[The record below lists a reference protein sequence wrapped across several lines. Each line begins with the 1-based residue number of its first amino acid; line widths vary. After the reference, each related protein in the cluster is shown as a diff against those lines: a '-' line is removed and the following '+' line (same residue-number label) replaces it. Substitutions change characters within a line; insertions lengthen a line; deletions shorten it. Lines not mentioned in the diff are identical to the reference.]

1 MSARTRGLARTLWF
15 ALLSTWLLVPLAP
28 AWAQPTA
35 YNIGAVPGW
44 QPTVMADGTVVLTA
58 PDAGPSQ
65 AWVML
70 LPVRPLQANFEAQ
83 FDTERAEMERT
94 WGLGT
99 AQGVQRRQGR
109 GDAGPY
115 LAWGASYVGA
125 DGIRVLLLHGLSG
138 KGVMGLGVFVAASA
152 PAFARHA
159 QAGGALI
166 SSLQLSDAARPP
178 VLARA
183 DRSGKGAQPWPAL
196 PVGDAGQGNVAIA
209 EPAAVPP
216 APATPTVA
224 SGSPGSLSWS
234 VPAGWSRAA
243 RGSTTVL
250 TSPPNAMSGQRNL
263 LEVLPAERAQGTPVQ
278 TFTALWQRLIG
289 PRFDTPLHP
298 LPLRVRLAS
307 GAMLIFDGETQAR
320 ERASGNTV
328 GAHLYVV
335 TDGVT
340 AVPLIAIQRDWNQL
354 RGELAAFFA
363 SARLSGGGRS
373 APLYTL
379 AEVAGTWH
387 SSSSTSASYVDSA
400 GNYRGDA
407 SMATGQTLTIG
418 ADGNCSAQFAAI
430 GGGNGRLR
438 SSVKGRCAVEDD
450 TLVMPSEAGLRRYRI
465 TGVGRTADHRAGF
478 LLLGIT
484 RDDYPLL
491 DASSQSPSAGDVYV
505 TPP

>member
-1 MSARTRGLARTLWF
+1 MNAHARGFVRSLLF
-15 ALLSTWLLVPLAP
+15 ALCSLLLVPCAP
-28 AWAQPTA
+28 AWAQPAA

-44 QPTVMADGTVVLTA
+44 EPTVLADGTVVLTA
-58 PDAGPSQ
+58 PDAGPPE
-65 AWVML
+65 AWVIL
-70 LPVRPLQANFEAQ
+70 LPVRALQANFEAQ
-83 FDTERAEMERT
+83 FEAERVEMERT
-94 WGLGT
+94 WGLGA

-109 GDAGPY
+109 GDTGAY
-115 LAWGASYVGA
+115 QAWGATYVVP

-166 SSLQLSDAARPP
+166 SSLQLSDAARPAAP
-178 VLARA
+178 VRA
-183 DRSGKGAQPWPAL
+183 NRSGNGAQPWPAW
-196 PVGDAGQGNVAIA
+196 PVGAENGNGAITQAGTAQ
-209 EPAAVPP
+209 P
-216 APATPTVA
+216 APATPAAA
-224 SGSPGSLSWS
+224 SSSPASLSWS
-234 VPAGWSRAA
+234 VPAGWTRAA
-243 RGSTTVL
+243 RGSTIVL
-250 TSPPNAMSGQRNL
+250 TSPPNEMSGQRNV

-278 TFTALWQRLIG
+278 TFAALWQRLIG
-289 PRFDTPLHP
+289 PRFDTALHP
-298 LPLRVRLAS
+298 LPLRVRLAG
-307 GAMLIFDGETQAR
+307 GAMLIFDGETRAR

-340 AVPLIAIQRDWNQL
+340 AVPLIAVQRDWNQF
-354 RGELAAFFA
+354 RGELATFFA
-363 SARLSGGGRS
+363 SARLSGGGRTA

-379 AEVAGTWH
+379 AEVAGTWR

-418 ADGNCSAQFAAI
+418 ADGSCTSQFAAV

-438 SSVKGRCAVEDD
+438 SSARGRCAVEDD
-450 TLVMPSEAGLRRYRI
+450 TLVVPSEAGPRRYRI
-465 TGVGRTADHRAGF
+465 TGVGRTADRRAGF

-484 RDDYPLL
+484 REDYPLL
-491 DASSQSPSAGDVYV
+491 DASSEDPAAGDVYV
-505 TPP
+505 SQP